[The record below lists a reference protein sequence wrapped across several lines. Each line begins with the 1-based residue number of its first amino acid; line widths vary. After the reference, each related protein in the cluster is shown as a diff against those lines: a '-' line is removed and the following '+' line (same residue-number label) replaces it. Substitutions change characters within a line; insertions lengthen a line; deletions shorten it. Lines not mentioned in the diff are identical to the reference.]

1 MAQKNTISDSVKVSI
16 INYLSGK
23 RDECDSVL
31 LTAWLEESEENSRL
45 FRQLI
50 DLWEADQI
58 ARRENNF
65 NPDKAWA
72 RLESNMNN
80 KKDSFGLLLRI
91 GRYAAVF
98 ILALFLGGFGYSWLQ
113 SKFSSGSSSP
123 AVVEYT
129 APYGSKTHLK
139 LTDGSLV
146 WLNAGTT
153 LRYNQQFGSLNREIE
168 LSGEAYFD
176 VAKNRRL
183 PFRVKAKQVSVTALG
198 TKFNVKAYPEEAD
211 IQTILFEGSVK
222 LQNYTAEEPSEVF
235 LKPGEKALF
244 NPTTNQFR
252 VMVSPDAS
260 EVSWTTDKWIIRKC
274 RLGEFARLLERRY
287 DIEVTFNDERIKE
300 YEFGGTIKG
309 ETIEQVLTA
318 ISYSAP
324 VKYRIVNRQ
333 VSLSID
339 ENKKDIYNTLLK
351 QQ

>member
-1 MAQKNTISDSVKVSI
+1 MTQKNTISDSVKVSI
-16 INYLSGK
+16 ISYLSGK

-31 LTAWLEESEENSRL
+31 LTAWLEESEENSR
-45 FRQLI
+45 FFHQLI

-58 ARRENNF
+58 ARRESNF

-72 RLESNMNN
+72 RLESKMNN
-80 KKDSFGLLLRI
+80 TKDPITLLGKI
-91 GRYAAVF
+91 SKYAAVF

-153 LRYNQQFGSLNREIE
+153 LRYNELFGSANRDIE
-168 LSGEAYFD
+168 LSGEAYFE

-211 IQTILFEGSVK
+211 IRTILFEGSVK
-222 LQNYTAEEPSEVF
+222 LQNDPAGKNPEVF
-235 LKPGEKALF
+235 LKPGQKALF
-244 NPTTNQFR
+244 SPVTNQFT
-252 VMVSPDAS
+252 VTNSSDNS

-287 DIEVTFNDERIKE
+287 DIEVTFNDARIKE

-339 ENKKDIYNTLLK
+339 ENKRDMYKTLLK